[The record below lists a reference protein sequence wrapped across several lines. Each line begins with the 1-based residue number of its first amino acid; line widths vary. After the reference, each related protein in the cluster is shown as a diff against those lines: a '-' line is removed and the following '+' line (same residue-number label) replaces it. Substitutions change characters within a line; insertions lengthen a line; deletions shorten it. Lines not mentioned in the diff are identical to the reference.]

1 MPQYSDEA
9 FEQNRELLDL
19 IRNHASEKNATPAQI
34 SLAWILGK
42 KPYIVPISGSRKTER
57 IKENLGAADI
67 ILTAD
72 EVEEIDKKLNNM
84 EMSAVFGG
92 SPVKN

>member
-9 FEQNRELLDL
+9 FEQNLELLDL
-19 IRNHASEKNATPAQI
+19 IRNLASEKNATPAQI

-57 IKENLGAADI
+57 IKEN
-67 ILTAD
+67 ILVGYVTSFRRQFIF
-72 EVEEIDKKLNNM
+72 ELTLFWRHFSFVV
-84 EMSAVFGG
+84 AV
-92 SPVKN
+92 K

>member
-19 IRNHASEKNATPAQI
+19 IRNLASEKNATPAQI

-42 KPYIVPISGSRKTER
+42 KPYIVPIPGSRKTER
-57 IKENLGAADI
+57 IKENIGAADI

-72 EVEEIDKKLNNM
+72 EVEKIDKKLNNM